1 MNETTLNNT
10 ATIRGDSRVGGFI
23 LVERVGDRCWRAREW
38 SAFFASLVLPE
49 GCCKCYQ
56 DDCGDAVA
64 EFSANGV
71 FMLSERLEV
80 HEQQTAEQTVFS
92 VPRNL
97 AISEMAFR
105 RWKSKLQ
112 SHTQPVLK

>member
-10 ATIRGDSRVGGFI
+10 AAIEGDNHVGGFI

-49 GCCKCYQ
+49 GCCKCCL
-56 DDCGDAVA
+56 DADGDAVA

-80 HEQQTAEQTVFS
+80 HEQQAPERTVFG

-97 AISEMAFR
+97 TISEMAFR

-112 SHTQPVLK
+112 SHTQTVLK